1 MTDLRFDFEW
11 QDPAGARGTALRATW
26 ASLSIR
32 VGDAP
37 ITELQDLKTRSVR
50 TGVFLP
56 LYPLAE
62 WLTCNWWFLI
72 AEAARPQTADSPA
85 FDHRHNIRWAR
96 EGFALPSLRFVP
108 VGEGVEAQW
117 QPLNMPDAGIRFL
130 RGGNAVLPLNS
141 FGDVLRE
148 FVEAVVA
155 RLDDEGLTATSLHD
169 EWFAI
174 QAVDADERQFCLAA
188 ARLGVDP
195 FSADAGVQAAIIDAA
210 KKIRP
215 ELLED
220 FMSLATVERLDRE
233 SAAMATATESI
244 SADSDTTDA
253 LAGVRERAPTLS
265 PSTSANPWEA
275 GYEYAEKLRA
285 RLNGGPWKS
294 RSLDELAG
302 HLNLDQLDHCIL
314 PNTDACQ
321 FLDALT
327 GVNQR
332 KNPKFIIEKR
342 RPDSR
347 QFAFCRA
354 LFEHLTQPLG
364 VFAAV
369 SGLRTNQQ
377 KMNRAFAAEF
387 LAPHKQLEKD
397 LSGSTIGEDEVAELS
412 EAYGVSGF
420 AIQHQIEN
428 HHLAHVVQG

>member
-1 MTDLRFDFEW
+1 MADLQFNFEW
-11 QDPAGARGTALRATW
+11 QDPAGARGNALRATW
-26 ASLSIR
+26 ALLSIR

-62 WLTCNWWFLI
+62 WLTCNWWFLM
-72 AEAARPQTADSPA
+72 AEAARQDTADSPN

-108 VGEGVEAQW
+108 MGDGVDAQW

-141 FGDVLRE
+141 VGDVLRE
-148 FVEAVVA
+148 FVAAVIT
-155 RLDDEGLTATSLHD
+155 RLNDEGLTATSLHD
-169 EWFAI
+169 EWAAI
-174 QAVDADERQFCLAA
+174 QAVDADEQQFCLAS

-195 FSADAGVQAAIIDAA
+195 FSTDAGLQAAIIDASQ
-210 KKIRP
+210 KIRP

-220 FMSLATVERLDRE
+220 FFSLVPVERLNHE
-233 SAAMATATESI
+233 SAAMATATEAI
-244 SADSDTTDA
+244 LADSDATDA
-253 LAGVRERAPTLS
+253 LARVRDQAPILT
-265 PSTSANPWEA
+265 PSTSANPWQA

-285 RLNGGPWKS
+285 RLNVGPWKS

-302 HLNLDQLDHCIL
+302 HLKLDQLDHCIL
-314 PNTDACQ
+314 PNSDVCK

-327 GVNQR
+327 GVNQLN
-332 KNPKFIIEKR
+332 KPKFIIEKI

-354 LFEHLTQPLG
+354 LFEHLTRPYG
-364 VFAAV
+364 DFATV

-377 KMNRAFAAEF
+377 RMNRAFAAEF
-387 LAPHKQLEKD
+387 LAPHKQLKED
-397 LSGSTIGEDEVAELS
+397 LSGATIGEDEVDELS
-412 EAYGVSGF
+412 EVYGVSGF
-420 AIQHQIEN
+420 VIQHQIEN
-428 HHLAHVVQG
+428 HKLAHVVH